1 MATVLAKV
9 GLQRL
14 QPILDAQE
22 VDLPA
27 LLELDEEVCL
37 LTIAIMTLVR
47 INRLK
52 PLLLKG
58 LERVGGSG
66 FNPTGSTSPS
76 VGQDQAEVK
85 NKQGKEIC
93 FVFLTI
99 LLSFGCWHLCLEV
112 LWL

>member
-66 FNPTGSTSPS
+66 FNRTGSTPPS
-76 VGQDQAEVK
+76 VGKDQAEVK
-85 NKQGKEIC
+85 INMGRK
-93 FVFLTI
+93 
-99 LLSFGCWHLCLEV
+99 SV
-112 LWL
+112 LYF

>member
-37 LTIAIMTLVR
+37 LTFVL

-58 LERVGGSG
+58 PERVGGPG
-66 FNPTGSTSPS
+66 FNRTGSTPPS
-76 VGQDQAEVK
+76 VGEDQAEVK
-85 NKQGKEIC
+85 INRGRK
-93 FVFLTI
+93 
-99 LLSFGCWHLCLEV
+99 SV
-112 LWL
+112 LYF